1 MKKKIQN
8 GSAADPGLD
17 QEDLEARDILK
28 QAMDHEDD
36 PNVDTENFHEPG
48 IEETDFKVTGE

>member
-36 PNVDTENFHEPG
+36 PNVDTENFHDRALKRQ
-48 IEETDFKVTGE
+48 ILR